1 MFQRKIK
8 RFRSHRNGRGHQPH
22 GNGHMQRRMRSDS
35 FSNGPKRNNF
45 RQSQSA
51 EQLLEKYNTLA
62 NESLSSGD
70 KTLAENYL
78 QHADHFLRIVE
89 EKNKNQTKIQV
100 ANKLTTSEN
109 QLVDNT
115 LKSGEEKNKNQTK
128 IQVPNKP
135 TTNENKV
142 VDNTLKSEEEK

>member
-8 RFRSHRNGRGHQPH
+8 RFRSHRTGRGHQQH

-62 NESLSSGD
+62 NEALSSGD
-70 KTLAENYL
+70 KTVAENYL
-78 QHADHFLRIVE
+78 QHADHFVRIVE
-89 EKNKNQTKIQV
+89 EKNKNQAKTYV
-100 ANKLTTSEN
+100 ADKPTIDEN
-109 QLVDNT
+109 QLVDNIVKKDDEI
-115 LKSGEEKNKNQTK
+115 KSKE
-128 IQVPNKP
+128 
-135 TTNENKV
+135 
-142 VDNTLKSEEEK
+142 